1 MKPMP
6 MSLPCGASQLA
17 GFSYQKLQAIV
28 LTAVLHV
35 KWMYLIGDT
44 EVAVVDKTRNPR
56 FLCCLFWKKELM
68 KNLMLH

>member
-1 MKPMP
+1 M
-6 MSLPCGASQLA
+6 
-17 GFSYQKLQAIV
+17 

-44 EVAVVDKTRNPR
+44 EVVVVGKTRNPR
-56 FLCCLFWKKELM
+56 FLCCLFWIKELM